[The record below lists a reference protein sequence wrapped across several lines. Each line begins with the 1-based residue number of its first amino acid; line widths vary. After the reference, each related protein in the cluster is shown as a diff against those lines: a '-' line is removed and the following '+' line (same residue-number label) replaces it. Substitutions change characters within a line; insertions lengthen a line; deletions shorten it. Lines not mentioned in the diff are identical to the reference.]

1 MISAQQI
8 SIRIT
13 ELVWQTPPSA
23 LGPGQRVLQRAAR
36 VIYALSRD
44 LSSGQLTLQAMSL
57 VYTTL
62 LSLVPLLA
70 VSFSVLKGFGVH
82 NQLEPLLLRALA
94 PLGPQGQEIAER
106 LIGYVDNT
114 KVGVLGSLGLA
125 LLLYSVI
132 TLISKIE
139 QVFNLTWRVE
149 KPRPLTQRLSQ
160 YLSVLLVGPVLFF
173 SAVGATASLRSAAI
187 VQRIIEIEPF
197 GMLIET
203 GGRLIPYALII
214 LAFAFAYLFV
224 PNTRVRARSAL
235 IGALVAGVLWQ
246 TVGGLFATFMSSAAS
261 FAAIYS
267 SLAILILFMIW
278 VYIAWLIL
286 LTGANIAFYDQYPE
300 YLASPESEPALSN
313 RLREHAALTI
323 ASRIAASHYQ
333 GTPAWSAERL
343 SHAMAMPLSNVRRL
357 LAMLEQGRYLTR
369 TADDPPYYLPLRAPE
384 TIAVSDLLDYVRH
397 FGENGAAMDVDIAGG
412 KLEEIERRIA
422 EATRA
427 ALQGV
432 TLADLVAAG
441 TADDPK
447 TTRLAAKASREPW
460 QGRSFEG
467 TAGPKPPISG

>member
-1 MISAQQI
+1 MISPEQI
-8 SIRIT
+8 STRIT
-13 ELVWQTPPSA
+13 ELVWHTPSSA
-23 LGPGQRVLQRAAR
+23 LSRTQRALQWAAR
-36 VIYALSRD
+36 VVYALGRD

-82 NQLEPLLLRALA
+82 NQLEPLLLQALA
-94 PLGPQGQEIAER
+94 PLGDQGQEIAVR

-114 KVGVLGSLGLA
+114 KVGVLGSVGLA

-139 QVFNLTWRVE
+139 QVFNITWRVE
-149 KPRPLTQRLSQ
+149 KPRPLTQRLTQ

-187 VQRIIEIEPF
+187 VQRMIEIEPF
-197 GMLIET
+197 GMLLET
-203 GGRLIPYALII
+203 GGRLIPYALIT
-214 LAFAFAYLFV
+214 LAFAFAYVFV

-246 TVGGLFATFMSSAAS
+246 AVGGLFATFMSGATSY
-261 FAAIYS
+261 AAIYS
-267 SLAILILFMIW
+267 GLAILILFMIW

-300 YLASPESEPALSN
+300 YLASPEPEPALSN
-313 RLREHAALTI
+313 RLRERASLSI
-323 ASRIAASHYQ
+323 ASRVAASHHQ
-333 GTPAWSAERL
+333 GTPAWTAERL
-343 SHAMAMPLSNVRRL
+343 SHAIGMPLSNVRRL
-357 LAMLEQGRYLTR
+357 LRMLECGRYLTR
-369 TADDPPYYLPLRAPE
+369 TADEPPCYVPLRAPQ
-384 TIAVSDLLDYVRH
+384 TIAVSELLDFVRH
-397 FGENGAAMDVDIAGG
+397 YGEGGLSTDSDFPSAGI
-412 KLEEIERRIA
+412 EEIERRIE

-432 TLADLVAAG
+432 TLADLAADG
-441 TADDPK
+441 AV
-447 TTRLAAKASREPW
+447 
-460 QGRSFEG
+460 
-467 TAGPKPPISG
+467 AGPSATQVHANASHES